1 MNEAP
6 SHDNTFGPIAMGDE
20 IWTLFNH
27 DGAGLASKSGCPE
40 NYQPTLS
47 ELQKLYS
54 NYPGG
59 QIGERFGWPIDRS
72 NFSWWVSDRVGK
84 NYQTINLTSGYVNA
98 TKTASDNQAPGEP
111 ARFHCDDDAISP
123 AIDANRQA
131 AAGYLAFGWR
141 FFPTAVTVFI
151 SLSTQPSFSR
161 VVSRSPGLAC
171 LVFFS
176 TAPSIVVVTL

>member
-54 NYPGG
+54 DYPGG
-59 QIGERFGWPIDRS
+59 QIGEWFGWPIALI
-72 NFSWWVSDRVGK
+72 FLG
-84 NYQTINLTSGYVNA
+84 G
-98 TKTASDNQAPGEP
+98 
-111 ARFHCDDDAISP
+111 
-123 AIDANRQA
+123 
-131 AAGYLAFGWR
+131 
-141 FFPTAVTVFI
+141 FPTEWARIT
-151 SLSTQPSFSR
+151 R
-161 VVSRSPGLAC
+161 
-171 LVFFS
+171 
-176 TAPSIVVVTL
+176 PSILPAAM

>member
-84 NYQTINLTSGYVNA
+84 NDQTINLTSGYVNA

-111 ARFHCDDDAISP
+111 TRFHCDDDAISP
-123 AIDANRQA
+123 AIERIDRRQRA
-131 AAGYLAFGWR
+131 
-141 FFPTAVTVFI
+141 T
-151 SLSTQPSFSR
+151 
-161 VVSRSPGLAC
+161 
-171 LVFFS
+171 
-176 TAPSIVVVTL
+176 